1 MLSFIGFLICAIL
14 VFYVIRGIS
23 DLSNTAS
30 ESRKLKKTS
39 SVGSQYTAMRSKEK
53 CVVIFNSD
61 PLVWIKKLEPM
72 YRASVIY
79 KDNKY
84 FIKVFIPNEFILIDP
99 EKHVIVEMEDGTQ
112 EISLYEEFN
121 KNYTIIT

>member
-14 VFYVIRGIS
+14 VFYVIHEIS

-30 ESRKLKKTS
+30 ESRKLKKTAS
-39 SVGSQYTAMRSKEK
+39 AGSQYTAMRSKEK

-61 PLVWIKKLEPM
+61 PLVWIKKLEPI

-79 KDNKY
+79 KNNKY

-112 EISLYEEFN
+112 EISSYEEFN
-121 KNYTIIT
+121 KNYTVIT

>member
-99 EKHVIVEMEDGTQ
+99 EKYVIVEMEDGTQ
-112 EISLYEEFN
+112 EISSYEEFD